1 MTTNTSLNLSACS
14 MFYLLHKITNY
25 LRLNVVQTQIQTD
38 PSFAQICLLIVARY
52 QHNMVRYLNH
62 SASGIEGY

>member
-1 MTTNTSLNLSACS
+1 